1 LRAIKSGKKRAA
13 PKETFRDA
21 LATCPP
27 LRLRDGFQAIKKSEG
42 KGQISAANPGQVL
55 GSVAIDDDCR
65 AEHQNASRWDYVAG
79 YDRNGQA
86 VAHFI
91 EVHSAETSE
100 VAVVEKK
107 FDWLQEYLGSAGH
120 EQLRSLPAAYH
131 WVASGRINIP
141 QHLPQYK
148 KLQTT
153 LRKRGLRFP
162 VKFLVLD

>member
-1 LRAIKSGKKRAA
+1 MKGSKKRAV

-21 LATCPP
+21 IASCPP
-27 LRLRDGFQAIKKSEG
+27 LQVREGLQAIKKSEG
-42 KGQISAANPGQVL
+42 KGQIAAANPSQVL

-65 AEHQNASRWDYVAG
+65 AEQPNASRWDYVTG

-107 FDWLQEYLGSAGH
+107 FEWLLGHLERAGH
-120 EQLRSLPAAYH
+120 EPLKALPATYH

-153 LRKRGLRFP
+153 LRKRGLQGP